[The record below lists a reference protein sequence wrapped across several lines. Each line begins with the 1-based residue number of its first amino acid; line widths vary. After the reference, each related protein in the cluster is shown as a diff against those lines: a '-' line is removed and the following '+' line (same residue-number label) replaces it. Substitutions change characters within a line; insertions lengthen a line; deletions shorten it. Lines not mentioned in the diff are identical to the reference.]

1 MKKIFISFF
10 VIVVLINFN
19 NVESKEV
26 KILKKIGNEII
37 TNIDIENEYKYLISL
52 NKEYQNLEKEK
63 IFNFAK
69 SSLLREKI
77 KEIELK
83 KYFDLGV
90 QDSFLNSKIGEIYA
104 NLGFSNLEDFQKYLD
119 QYDLRIQDVAKKIE
133 IELKWN
139 NLVYDKY
146 KNQLVIN
153 ENVLKKKIIDES
165 KNKNSYN
172 LSELI
177 FSYKTQKENKKKLN
191 EIIKSINEIGF
202 DDTVLIFSEAETR
215 KNSGNLGW
223 VNELGLSETILEK
236 LKKIDVSE
244 VTEPIQLQNAILFL
258 KLNDKKKIQ
267 MSSINLDEELRE
279 LIKFETNRQLNTF
292 STIYFEKVR
301 SKLNLNG

>member
-139 NLVYDKY
+139 KLVYDKY